1 MKGASNIFGRQRL
14 NRIRYDDGA
23 QGLLILLF
31 ISQLFL
37 TNGIYLFL
45 GAAVLAYVLYNLQ
58 QPLKPSVFT
67 LIFLY
72 HFVQVAANIWL
83 SNYLG
88 KDLDFR
94 SASMEEA
101 TICGFAGIFI
111 LFVPII
117 YYQGKIPN
125 VSLSALRVHANKMS
139 IEKTFK
145 AYLIAFFVANALGGV
160 AFVIPGLSQVI
171 FSVINIKWFFFLL
184 FGYQVLLK
192 RRMMKH
198 FVILCSAEFLL
209 GFISYFSDF
218 KTVIFF
224 GAFLA
229 VSFIMYVKLKHLC
242 LAIAGLVLVS
252 FLAVK
257 WTAVKG
263 EYRVFLNQGS
273 KSQNVSVSG
282 SDAINKLID
291 LGSEDIDYEKVD
303 PVYDFLDR
311 IQYTYH
317 LAKTMDRIPAVLPH
331 EYGANIGRTLE
342 FVFTPRFLNP
352 DKPIFKATEKTRKYT
367 GISYAGYEQGV
378 SFSLGYFADCYIDF
392 GYFGMFVPLLI
403 LGYIFG
409 SAYFYFVRRSSQ
421 NLLFNYAVVGA
432 VFMEFT
438 AFEADSTYVMGR
450 LFATLLTFLMLKL
463 FFFPWL
469 YRQLEIPAARIK
481 TS

>member
-1 MKGASNIFGRQRL
+1 MTALSTIMKKQAAGKIQ
-14 NRIRYDDGA
+14 YDEGA
-23 QGLLILLF
+23 QGLLLLLF

-45 GAAVLAYVLYNLQ
+45 GAAVLAYIIYHLQ

-67 LIFLY
+67 IIFLY
-72 HFVQVAANIWL
+72 HFIQVAANIWL
-83 SNYLG
+83 SNYLE

-94 SASMEEA
+94 SDNMEEA
-101 TICGFAGIFI
+101 TICGFIGLFV

-117 YYQGKIPN
+117 YYQNKIPT
-125 VSLSALRVHANKMS
+125 VSLSSLRVYANKMS

-160 AFVIPGLSQVI
+160 AFVVPGLAQVI

-192 RRMMKH
+192 RRMVKH
-198 FVILCSAEFLL
+198 FVILSGAEFML

-229 VSFIMYVKLKHLC
+229 ISFIIQVKLKQLF
-242 LAIAGLVLVS
+242 LAIIALVLVV
-252 FLAVK
+252 FLAIK
-257 WTAVKG
+257 WTAIKG
-263 EYRVFLNQGS
+263 EYREFLNQGA

-282 SDAINKLID
+282 SEALNKLID
-291 LGSEDIDYEKVD
+291 LGSESVDYEKDD
-303 PVYDFLDR
+303 PVYNFLDR

-317 LAKTMDRIPAVLPH
+317 LAKTMDRLPAVLPY
-331 EYGANIGRTLE
+331 EYGANIGRTME

-352 DKPIFKATEKTRKYT
+352 NKPIFKATVKTIKYT
-367 GISYAGYEQGV
+367 GLVYAGYEQGV
-378 SFSLGYFADCYIDF
+378 SFSLGYFADFYIDF
-392 GYFGMFVPLLI
+392 GYYGMMIPLLV
-403 LGYIFG
+403 LGWIFG
-409 SAYFYFVRRSSQ
+409 STYFYFVRRSSA
-421 NLLFNYAVVGA
+421 NLVFNYAVVGA
-432 VFMEFT
+432 MFMEFS
-438 AFEADSTYVMGR
+438 AFEADLTYIMGR
-450 LFATLLTFLMLKL
+450 LFATLLTFFMLKL

-469 YRQLEIPAARIK
+469 YKQLAVVK
-481 TS
+481 TGESKN